1 MQNKVRIPLRERYIG
16 DKVFYRQVVALVLPM
31 LIQNTISNVVSLL
44 DNVMVGQVGTLQ
56 MSAVAIVNQLMFV
69 FNLCIFG
76 GMSGAGIFATQFVG
90 AKDDDG
96 IRHCFRFNFLLGIFL
111 VIAATLVFTVAP
123 TPLISMYLAEGTAET
138 DAVATM
144 GYARDYLFVML
155 FGLLPF
161 AVTQM
166 YVSTLRS
173 LGETRLPMIASVT
186 AILVNLFG
194 NWLLIFGNLG
204 CPEMGVT
211 GAAVATVVSRYVE
224 MVIVVVYTHVH
235 AKRFVFIQGAYKSMH
250 IPRDLVMKIAK
261 KGSPLLFNE
270 FLWSAGM
277 AMLSQCYSVR
287 GLDVVAATN
296 ISSTIS
302 NLFNVVFMSM
312 GTAVAVMVGTALGA
326 GEFTEARKTASRL
339 IVVTCGLALITEA
352 ALLLCAKSI
361 PNIYNTESE
370 VRKLAT
376 SFLRIVAVSMPIH
389 AFAHCCYFTL
399 RAGGKTIVTF
409 FFDCVFTWVI
419 SFAVAFTLVHFTD
432 LGIVPIYFIVTMCDL
447 IKDIVG
453 YILLKSGVWVN
464 NIVEKEEEAA

>member
-1 MQNKVRIPLRERYIG
+1 MEKKVRIPARERYFG
-16 DKVFYRQVVALVLPM
+16 DRAFYKQVVLLVLPM

-69 FNLCIFG
+69 FYLCNFG

-111 VIAATLVFTVAP
+111 VAAALLVFLIAP
-123 TPLISMYLAEGTAET
+123 TPLISMYLAEGT
-138 DAVATM
+138 DAADAAATL
-144 GYARDYLFVML
+144 GYARQYLNVML
-155 FGLLPF
+155 IGLLPF
-161 AVTQM
+161 TVTQM

-186 AILVNLFG
+186 AILVNLCG

-204 CPEMGVT
+204 CPELGVV
-211 GAAVATVVSRYVE
+211 GAAIATVISRYVE
-224 MVIVVVYTHVH
+224 TAIVVIYTHVK

-250 IPRDLVMKIAK
+250 IPQDLVLKIAK

-296 ISSTIS
+296 ISSTIA

-326 GEFTEARKTASRL
+326 GQFTEARRTASRL
-339 IVVTCGLALITEA
+339 IVLTVGLSLITEG
-352 ALLLCAKSI
+352 ALQLCAVAI
-361 PNIYNTESE
+361 PNIYNTEAE
-370 VRKLAT
+370 VRALAT
-376 SFLRIVAVSMPIH
+376 SFLRIVGLCMPIH

-419 SFAVAFTLVHFTD
+419 SFAVAYILVHFTAIPI
-432 LGIVPIYFIVTMCDL
+432 LTIYLIVSLCDF

-464 NIVEKEEEAA
+464 NIVDKEEAAA